1 MLGTNRA
8 IPRISQQLNYNDWKR
23 LGLLPQEVCKV
34 IIPIFSNPSSGP
46 PFAWPGTDW
55 DWISQACWLAPNGTY
70 WICGSCLWAWLLP
83 GWIGRCTLGLAFTHG
98 FIFSELPEK
107 PANVPH
113 LKLCGQG
120 LYFAGVII
128 WLQCLFP
135 LWELQML
142 CYRVDAW
149 TNFTQQALQ
158 DSQKAISALNAEQI
172 QIRKVVV
179 PNRLAFDILTA
190 ARGGTCAIIHTQCCT
205 YIPDMSTRVTHFAKH
220 TKMMI
225 QAMDAPE
232 ASIASL

>member
-1 MLGTNRA
+1 M
-8 IPRISQQLNYNDWKR
+8 
-23 LGLLPQEVCKV
+23 GLLPQEIFRV

-55 DWISQACWLAPNGTY
+55 DWISQACWLAPSGTY
-70 WICGSCLWAWLLP
+70 WICGSYLWAWLLP

-142 CYRVDAW
+142 CYEWMLGLILLNRHYKIHKK
-149 TNFTQQALQ
+149 L
-158 DSQKAISALNAEQI
+158 SQLLMLNKYKLE
-172 QIRKVVV
+172 
-179 PNRLAFDILTA
+179 
-190 ARGGTCAIIHTQCCT
+190 RGFYKTDW
-205 YIPDMSTRVTHFAKH
+205 P
-220 TKMMI
+220 
-225 QAMDAPE
+225 
-232 ASIASL
+232 SIF

>member
-1 MLGTNRA
+1 M
-8 IPRISQQLNYNDWKR
+8 
-23 LGLLPQEVCKV
+23 GLLPQEVCKV

-70 WICGSCLWAWLLP
+70 WICGSYLWAWLLP
-83 GWIGRCTLGLAFTHG
+83 GCIGRCTLGLAFTHG

-113 LKLCGQG
+113 LKLRGQG

-142 CYRVDAW
+142 CYEWMLGLILLNRHYKIHKKLSQLLMLNKYKLERGFYKTDWPSIFWQLHEEELVPLFIPSAVHIYLIW
-149 TNFTQQALQ
+149 ALVWL
-158 DSQKAISALNAEQI
+158 IFLNT
-172 QIRKVVV
+172 RTWWF
-179 PNRLAFDILTA
+179 RLWMFLKP
-190 ARGGTCAIIHTQCCT
+190 QL
-205 YIPDMSTRVTHFAKH
+205 PHFRRR
-220 TKMMI
+220 
-225 QAMDAPE
+225 
-232 ASIASL
+232 